1 MRIRISEDYV
11 SFETAKLLK
20 ENGFNVMCDSE
31 YIPDIR
37 HNGRSISFD
46 RELDLKDEGR
56 GDEIEVVEGGQIWDT
71 WNTNSNNSENE
82 YSRPSILLAWK
93 WFLVEH
99 KVEIHPFITSVGW
112 CFEIGDVSSLDIT
125 GAKPIYKP
133 GFPSKDN
140 TYNSYCNAIEA
151 GMKWYIENKIRI

>member
-1 MRIRISEDYV
+1 MKNISEDYV
-11 SFETAKLLK
+11 SFETAKMLK

-31 YIPDIR
+31 YIHEIR
-37 HNGRSISFD
+37 HNGRPISFD
-46 RELDLKDEGR
+46 RELDLRDEGR
-56 GDEIEVVEGGQIWDT
+56 GDEIEVVDGGGIWDG
-71 WNTNSNNSENE
+71 WNTNSNNNEDE
-82 YSRPSILLAWK
+82 YSRPSVLLAWK

-151 GMKWYIENKIRI
+151 GMKWYIEHKIKI

>member
-1 MRIRISEDYV
+1 MKITEDYV

-56 GDEIEVVEGGQIWDT
+56 GDEIEVVDGGQIWDS
-71 WNTNSNNSENE
+71 WNINSKNSENE
-82 YSRPSILLAWK
+82 YSRPTIQLAWK

-99 KVEIHPFITSVGW
+99 NVEIRPFLTSMGW
-112 CFEIGDVSSLDIT
+112 CFEIGDTTNLDIT
-125 GAKPIYKP
+125 GAKPIYQP
-133 GFPSKDN
+133 GFPSKEN
-140 TYNSYCNAIEA
+140 TYNSYCDAIEA
-151 GMKWYIENKIRI
+151 GMKWYIEHKIKI